1 MCSDVPRMAR
11 EIPLQHIRM
20 AMIQFRVVE
29 CSFLV
34 PIQRDVNLSD
44 GELHSTDFV
53 GVVGLVEFIEAHEHE
68 TS

>member
-53 GVVGLVEFIEAHEHE
+53 GVVG
-68 TS
+68 